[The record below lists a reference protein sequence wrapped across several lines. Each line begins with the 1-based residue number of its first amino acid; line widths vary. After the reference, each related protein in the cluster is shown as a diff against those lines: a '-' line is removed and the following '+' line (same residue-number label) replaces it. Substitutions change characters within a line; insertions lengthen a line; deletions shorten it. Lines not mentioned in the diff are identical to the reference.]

1 MNSITELDS
10 IGVSDKD
17 IIIPESTSAV
27 RIDLVGG
34 FALQKVTS
42 KKSFVRVIGEL
53 DIKLDLVPPSLM
65 NFISRQIVG
74 KGFRLYKKAA
84 GSVAK
89 KLDEDFSRALAD
101 PLYINIHHAMYSTDK
116 STEEEEQKLEANI
129 EMNGN
134 SETKNKHEVLCR
146 RAIMEIEEKK
156 EEEEE
161 SIEECVSFEEEENVH
176 GKSNGDIRRQCR
188 ISPEVL
194 K

>member
-1 MNSITELDS
+1 MQFSYFLN
-10 IGVSDKD
+10 VK
-17 IIIPESTSAV
+17 
-27 RIDLVGG
+27 
-34 FALQKVTS
+34 Q
-42 KKSFVRVIGEL
+42 
-53 DIKLDLVPPSLM
+53 
-65 NFISRQIVG
+65 
-74 KGFRLYKKAA
+74 AA

-146 RAIMEIEEKK
+146 RAIMEIEEK

-161 SIEECVSFEEEENVH
+161 EYFEECVSFEEEEEENVH
-176 GKSNGDIRRQCR
+176 GKSSGDIRRQFR
-188 ISPEVL
+188 ISPEVEQAL
-194 K
+194 WTLDRVINMVRKYNTSPRR